1 MTDDADLEAL
11 RAADPV
17 DIETLPTPDTPAARA
32 LFERITMTDTDVRT
46 TDAPPSATPTR
57 PSRRIVAAVAAV
69 AVLIAGTLGALAL
82 TNGSEDDGR
91 VASTPTT
98 GGADT
103 PISPGGNASASC
115 VEMYDLASL
124 ENREIAFDGT
134 VRSVAGDEVTFT
146 VNEAFSGVDAG
157 EITLKGAEMLGGV
170 TSAGAAMSLE
180 RGSRLLVAGDGGF
193 AWSCGFTQPY
203 DSAAAAEWRAAFAG

>member
-17 DIETLPTPDTPAARA
+17 DIESLPNPDAPAARA

-46 TDAPPSATPTR
+46 DASPSATPTR
-57 PSRRIVAAVAAV
+57 PSRTIVAAVAAV
-69 AVLIAGTLGALAL
+69 AVLIAGALGALAL
-82 TNGSEDDGR
+82 ANGSEDDGR
-91 VASTPTT
+91 VASAPTT
-98 GGADT
+98 EGADT
-103 PISPGGNASASC
+103 PISPGGNGSASC

-124 ENREIAFDGT
+124 ENREIAFDGA

-203 DSAAAAEWRAAFAG
+203 DSAVAAEWRAAFAG